1 MPKKKDDI
9 GFNINSFIKGSP
21 EEKDNTLVTPNDG
34 VKALPV
40 KARTRKKSE
49 DNTVDVITPL
59 QPESSMSYIQ
69 QNIPYQMAYN
79 ETNKQLDDAIMQ
91 LDMLG
96 AETLADLQMVRSSKT
111 LKNKYNYINDMTENA
126 VGIINAKLSAIKEK
140 NKTIN
145 DINNMEIRRI
155 KDLKMLQQSE
165 EDDNT
170 RIANMYNAFVNTP
183 IGNAVPSL
191 GPSIMDTTLVG
202 AGQAYDRA
210 SINGGYMDSTAAWQ
224 ASLDPAGKRMLYES
238 QGLIETVVYYDEASG
253 NRWYACIDKSTGQPM
268 QGVEVP
274 SNEDIYS
281 LDINV
286 RGNFA
291 KDSHRNVIYPL
302 IVVNGSNG
310 MDAAMNQY

>member
-1 MPKKKDDI
+1 MPKKNDDI
-9 GFNINSFIKGSP
+9 GFNINHFIKGSP
-21 EEKDNTLVTPNDG
+21 EEKNNVLIVPNDEG
-34 VKALPV
+34 TTLPV

-49 DNTVDVITPL
+49 NNVDVVTPL

-96 AETLADLQMVRSSKT
+96 AETLTDLQMVRASKT

-155 KDLKMLQQSE
+155 KDLKMIQQSE
-165 EDDNT
+165 EDDTT

-183 IGNAVPSL
+183 IGNVAPVL
-191 GPSIMDTTLVG
+191 GPSIIDTTLIG
-202 AGQAYDRA
+202 SGQEYDRA
-210 SINGGYMDSTAAWQ
+210 SISMGGGMDSTAAWQ

-238 QGLIETVVYYDEASG
+238 QGLIETVVFYDENTGARRYG
-253 NRWYACIDKSTGQPM
+253 VIDKNTGAEM
-268 QGVEVP
+268 QGVETPDQSTVW
-274 SNEDIYS
+274 D
-281 LDINV
+281 LDLNV
-286 RGNFA
+286 RGGFA
-291 KDSHRNVIYPL
+291 KDSNRNAIYKL
-302 IVVNGSNG
+302 IVTGNNMS
-310 MDAAMNQY
+310 QY

>member
-1 MPKKKDDI
+1 MAKKKEEL
-9 GFNINSFIKGSP
+9 GFNINSFIKGDP
-21 EEKDNTLVTPNDG
+21 EEKNNTLVSPADES
-34 VKALPV
+34 KSLPV

-49 DNTVDVITPL
+49 DASVDVITPL
-59 QPESSMSYIQ
+59 HPESSMSYIQ
-69 QNIPYQMAYN
+69 QNIPYQTAYN
-79 ETNKQLDDAIMQ
+79 ETNQQLDDVIRQ

-96 AETLADLQMVRSSKT
+96 AETLNELQMIRASKT
-111 LKNKYNYINDMTENA
+111 LKNKYNYINGMTENA
-126 VGIINAKLSAIKEK
+126 IGIANAKLSAIKEK

-145 DINNMEIRRI
+145 DVNNMEIRRI
-155 KDLKMLQQSE
+155 KDLKMIQQSE

-170 RIANMYNAFVNTP
+170 RIANMYNAFINTP
-183 IGNAVPSL
+183 IGHAVPL
-191 GPSIMDTTLVG
+191 GPSIMDTTIVG
-202 AGQAYDRA
+202 AGQGYDRA
-210 SINGGYMDSTAAWQ
+210 SIGGPYMDSTSAWQ

-274 SNEDIYS
+274 SNDDIYS

-302 IVVNGSNG
+302 IVVNGSSS
-310 MDAAMNQY
+310 MDNTMNQF

>member
-1 MPKKKDDI
+1 MPKKNDDI
-9 GFNINSFIKGSP
+9 GFNINHFIKGSP
-21 EEKDNTLVTPNDG
+21 EEKNNVLIVPNDEG
-34 VKALPV
+34 TTLPV

-49 DNTVDVITPL
+49 NNVDVVTPL

-96 AETLADLQMVRSSKT
+96 AETLTDLQMVRASKT

-155 KDLKMLQQSE
+155 KDLKMIQQSE
-165 EDDNT
+165 EDDTT

-183 IGNAVPSL
+183 IGNVAPVL
-191 GPSIMDTTLVG
+191 GPSIIDTTLIG
-202 AGQAYDRA
+202 SGQEYDRA
-210 SINGGYMDSTAAWQ
+210 SISMGGGMDSTAAWQ

-253 NRWYACIDKSTGQPM
+253 NRWYGCINKSTGQPV
-268 QGVEVP
+268 QDVEVP
-274 SNEDIYS
+274 TNEDIYS
-281 LDINV
+281 LDINI

-302 IVVNGSNG
+302 IVINSSNG
-310 MDAAMNQY
+310 ADNTMNQY